1 MKILL
6 IEARFYPEIADLQLD
21 GAKNRLQEENIAY
34 DVISL
39 AGALEIPPA
48 ISMLRGKYDGF
59 VALGC
64 VIRGE
69 TYHFEIVANESARGI
84 MDLGLEGLAIGN
96 AILTVE
102 NKAQALER
110 AEEKGK
116 HAVEA
121 CLQLVDIKN
130 G

>member
-1 MKILL
+1 
-6 IEARFYPEIADLQLD
+6 
-21 GAKNRLQEENIAY
+21 
-34 DVISL
+34 
-39 AGALEIPPA
+39 
-48 ISMLRGKYDGF
+48 
-59 VALGC
+59 
-64 VIRGE
+64 
-69 TYHFEIVANESARGI
+69 VANESARGI